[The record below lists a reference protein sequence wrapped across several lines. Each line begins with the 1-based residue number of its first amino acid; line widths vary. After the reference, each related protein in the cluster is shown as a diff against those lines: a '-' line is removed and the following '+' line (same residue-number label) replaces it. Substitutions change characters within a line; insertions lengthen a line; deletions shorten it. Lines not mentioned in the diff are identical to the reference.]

1 MDPLVVESLPTI
13 RSLLYYGAVYG
24 ILVAV
29 AYWVYTDA
37 RARGSRY
44 AVLWGL
50 ATLVFA
56 ILAVIPYMYL
66 RWRDGTEAAA

>member
-1 MDPLVVESLPTI
+1 MDPLLVDSVPTI

-37 RARGSRY
+37 RERGSRY
-44 AVLWGL
+44 AALWGL

-56 ILAVIPYMYL
+56 ILVVIPYMYL
-66 RWRDGTEAAA
+66 RWRDSAETGV

>member
-1 MDPLVVESLPTI
+1 MDPLLVESLPTI

-44 AVLWGL
+44 AALWGL

-66 RWRDGTEAAA
+66 RWRDGVDAGA